1 MGGKKHWS
9 MNIYFTEVFVSW
21 AELSWTH
28 VPTFFF
34 VYTHTSE
41 KTPTNGLSKDSDHD
55 NNHGSLIPQR
65 RCWRVNILLCGLE
78 SSHSSPGCTPLLYI
92 LYIGYFFGAEIR
104 MEVLYPRWN
113 FGFSTCFFFSSS
125 SRTRTQRLNAR
136 RAVPLLVVDDLQK
149 HHLITQ
155 LITILLSPEIS
166 PQCTA
171 AYTIIFLMG
180 QSHITDG

>member
-55 NNHGSLIPQR
+55 NNHGPLIPQR

-78 SSHSSPGCTPLLYI
+78 SSHSSPGCTPLPWLYI
-92 LYIGYFFGAEIR
+92 RYFSVQKSEWNGRVSTCFIL
-104 MEVLYPRWN
+104 VLYPRWN
-113 FGFSTCFFFSSS
+113 FGILNMFFLLLLFENQNSTAECTTRGTSSCG
-125 SRTRTQRLNAR
+125 RWFTKAPFN
-136 RAVPLLVVDDLQK
+136 
-149 HHLITQ
+149 
-155 LITILLSPEIS
+155 
-166 PQCTA
+166 
-171 AYTIIFLMG
+171 YTINYYPLKPR
-180 QSHITDG
+180 D

>member
-1 MGGKKHWS
+1 MRGKKHWS

-65 RCWRVNILLCGLE
+65 RCWRVNILLCGPE

-104 MEVLYPRWN
+104 MERTSFNVFY
-113 FGFSTCFFFSSS
+113 FSFIPTLKFRNSQHVFSSPPL
-125 SRTRTQRLNAR
+125 REPELNGWMHDAR
-136 RAVPLLVVDDLQK
+136 YLFLWSMIYK
-149 HHLITQ
+149 S
-155 LITILLSPEIS
+155 TI
-166 PQCTA
+166 
-171 AYTIIFLMG
+171 
-180 QSHITDG
+180 